1 MPTQVYA
8 LLVWLAVMAGA
19 ACLAERKRWSAPA
32 LLVGAGALLGAAPG
46 IPQLELAPE
55 VLLALLLP
63 PLVWSDALHSS
74 WNDFRRW
81 LRPILMLSVGLVAFT
96 VGAVGAAAHWL
107 FPHLPWPACFLLGA
121 LVSPTDTVAVQTIL
135 ERLHA
140 PRRITAILGGESL
153 VNDATGLVAVQV
165 CVALVWSGAFEASE
179 VAAHFARVAGL
190 GIAVGLLVGAALALV
205 NRYLRNVQALFSLS
219 LAAPYFAYAL
229 ASELNA
235 SGVLA
240 VVVAGFVSA
249 WNAHQ
254 LRGEAR
260 VELHSAWK
268 QLVFIGN
275 GVCFLFIGVQT
286 PAIARATDLFDSL
299 QLLGPALVLA
309 AVALLSRVLWCA
321 PPTVLCAL
329 GAGLRVFHRDGLAS
343 WRTAAIISW
352 SGMRG
357 FVSLAAALA
366 LPTLGRDGLPL
377 PGRDALVACTLV
389 IVLGSL
395 LLQGLTLQPLVH
407 ALGLRDDE
415 DSQGEV
421 RHARERLLEA
431 GIARLD
437 EYCSAN
443 ACPISIHHLR
453 THMLDELQTLRDED
467 EQERRSALSRVV
479 VSRQV
484 RLEVATAQERA
495 LLALRDA
502 GRINDK
508 TYDRLR
514 LELDQAS
521 LPVAREAA

>member
-1 MPTQVYA
+1 MPSQVYT
-8 LLVWLAVMAGA
+8 LLVWLAVMAAA
-19 ACLAERKRWSAPA
+19 ACLAERRRWSAPA
-32 LLVGAGALLGAAPG
+32 LLVCAGALLGAAPG
-46 IPQLELAPE
+46 VPQLEFEPE
-55 VLLALLLP
+55 LLLALALP
-63 PLVWSDALHSS
+63 PLVWSDALRSS

-96 VGAVGAAAHWL
+96 VGCVGIAAHLL
-107 FPHLPWPACFLLGA
+107 FPQLPWTACFLLGA
-121 LVSPTDTVAVQTIL
+121 LVSPTDTIAVQAIL

-205 NRYLRNVQALFSLS
+205 NRRIQNVHALFSLS
-219 LAAPYFAYAL
+219 LATPYLAYAL
-229 ASELNA
+229 AHEVGA

-240 VVVAGFVSA
+240 VVVAGFVAA
-249 WNAHQ
+249 WNAHH

-268 QLVFIGN
+268 QLVFVGN

-286 PAIARATDLFDSL
+286 PVIARATDLLESPQIL
-299 QLLGPALVLA
+299 WPALALT

-321 PPTVLCAL
+321 PPALLAALNARLRGAQRDVLW
-329 GAGLRVFHRDGLAS
+329 S
-343 WRTAAIISW
+343 WRATTIVSW

-357 FVSLAAALA
+357 FVSLVAALA

-377 PGRDALVACTLV
+377 PGRDVIVASTLV

-395 LLQGLTLQPLVH
+395 TVQGLTLQPLVH

-415 DSQGEV
+415 DSQREV
-421 RHARERLLEA
+421 RHAREQLLEA
-431 GIARLD
+431 GVSRLD
-437 EYCSAN
+437 EYCSTN
-443 ACPISIHHLR
+443 ACPVSIHHLR

-484 RLEVATAQERA
+484 RLEVAAAQERA

>member
-1 MPTQVYA
+1 MPSQVYA
-8 LLVWLAVMAGA
+8 LLVWLAAMACA
-19 ACLAERKRWSAPA
+19 AALAERTRWSAPA
-32 LLVGAGALLGAAPG
+32 LLVGAGVLLGAAPG
-46 IPQLELAPE
+46 VPQLELEPE
-55 VLLALLLP
+55 LLLALALP
-63 PLVWSDALHSS
+63 PLVWSDALRSS

-81 LRPILMLSVGLVAFT
+81 LRPILMLSIGLVAFT
-96 VGAVGAAAHWL
+96 VGCVGFAAHL
-107 FPHLPWPACFLLGA
+107 AFPELPWPACFLLGA

-165 CVALVWSGAFEASE
+165 CVALLWSGAFEATE
-179 VAAHFARVAGL
+179 VAAHFARVSGL
-190 GIAVGLLVGAALALV
+190 GIAVGLLVGAATALV
-205 NRYLRNVQALFSLS
+205 NRRIRNVQALFSLS

-229 ASELNA
+229 AAELAA

-240 VVVAGFVSA
+240 VVVAGFVAA

-286 PAIARATDLFDSL
+286 PAIARATDLFDSP
-299 QLLGPALVLA
+299 QLFGPALALT
-309 AVALLSRVLWCA
+309 AVALASRVLWCA
-321 PPTVLCAL
+321 PPAVISAL
-329 GAGLRVFHRDGLAS
+329 GAHLSVFRREGLSS
-343 WRTAAIISW
+343 WRNATIISW

-389 IVLGSL
+389 VVLASL
-395 LLQGLTLQPLVH
+395 LLQGLTLHPLVR

-415 DSQGEV
+415 DSQREV
-421 RHARERLLEA
+421 RHARERLLAA

-437 EYCSAN
+437 EYCSTT
-443 ACPISIHHLR
+443 ACPLSIHHFR
-453 THMLDELQTLRDED
+453 AHMLDELQTLRDED
-467 EQERRSALSRVV
+467 EHERRSALSRVV

-484 RLEVATAQERA
+484 RIEVAAAQERA

-508 TYDRLR
+508 TYDLLR
-514 LELDQAS
+514 LDLDRAN
-521 LPVAREAA
+521 LPVAQQAA